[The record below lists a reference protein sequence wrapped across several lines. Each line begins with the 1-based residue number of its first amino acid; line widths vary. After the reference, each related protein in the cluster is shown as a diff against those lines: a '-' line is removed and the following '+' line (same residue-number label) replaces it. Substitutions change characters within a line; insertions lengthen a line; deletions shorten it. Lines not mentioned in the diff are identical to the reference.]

1 MPKGLL
7 YFGTFYLALLLT
19 RSPASAQSYEV
30 VNGDTINRTDEK
42 GLKQGLWK
50 FWDNNLSLSLL
61 CHYADDSP
69 VGKLI
74 YYQKN
79 KTILELE
86 PLKGKKEI
94 VWRYFGS
101 GQLVQGRLK
110 RGKKNFEF
118 INVKGKNLKKSEIE
132 IITSLMELDPS
143 YKGGFFELFQYFKDH
158 IKYPKSPDEG
168 HKQGIVEIAFVVKEN
183 GEIGEVKL
191 LSGFD
196 RACNE
201 AALECVRT
209 MPRWRPATKMGYAF
223 ESTVKVPVEF
233 KTF

>member
-7 YFGTFYLALLLT
+7 YFGTFCLALLLT
-19 RSPASAQSYEV
+19 RGTASAQSFEV

-42 GLKQGLWK
+42 GRKHGLWK
-50 FWDNNLSLSLL
+50 YWDNNLSLAMV
-61 CHYADDSP
+61 CHYNNDNPA
-69 VGKLI
+69 GKLI

-79 KTILELE
+79 RTILELE

-101 GQLVQGRLK
+101 GQLVQGKLRK
-110 RGKKNFEF
+110 GKKDFEF
-118 INVKGKNLKKSEIE
+118 INVKGKKLKKSEIQ
-132 IITSLMELDPS
+132 IITSLMELDAS
-143 YKGGFFELFQYFKDH
+143 YRGGFYELFQYFRNNIRYPESSEKDR
-158 IKYPKSPDEG
+158 
-168 HKQGIVEIAFVVKEN
+168 KQGIVEIAFVVKEN

-196 RACNE
+196 KECNE

>member
-7 YFGTFYLALLLT
+7 FKIIFSLFLLLFYRHAT
-19 RSPASAQSYEV
+19 AQTFEV

-50 FWDNNLSLSLL
+50 YWDNNLSLSLV
-61 CHYADDSP
+61 CHYVDDSP

-86 PLKGKKEI
+86 PLKGKKELI
-94 VWRYFGS
+94 WRYYGS
-101 GQLVQGRLK
+101 GQLVQGKLRK
-110 RGKKNFEF
+110 GKKNFEF
-118 INVKGKNLKKSEIE
+118 INVKGKKLKKSEIE

-143 YKGGFFELFQYFKDH
+143 FKGGFYELFQYFKDH
-158 IKYPKSPDEG
+158 IKYPKTPDQG
-168 HKQGIVEIAFVVKEN
+168 HKKGIVEIAFVVKEN

-196 RACNE
+196 KDCND